1 MGLHA
6 GLPWSQRLFL
16 GLGLFV
22 LLIPVSHA
30 APGEDEPLTP
40 PVVETPSVGEVS
52 ASPNAPAAPLP
63 FVRVHVPP
71 GRVADVSGDGVR
83 YIPMALDEF
92 EEAVRQLSLRSGRQA
107 ARLPRPAAQR
117 LRYEARLDEAGWL
130 RGQISFEVSAA
141 LAGSSLPLGE
151 MPLRD
156 CRWQAA
162 SQNPELG
169 RPDDAGEALEVD
181 RCGLPDGS
189 VELTVPGAGRVTA
202 LVDARPLRATQPLVQ
217 AVPLA
222 SGQPEYAFQL
232 PLVPALATTLVLDLP
247 AGLEPRIAGSEPAE
261 LEPVTEERREGR
273 RLWQFTVGPRAAL
286 ALEVAAPPRDRLT
299 VWSAVR
305 IGRRAT
311 QIETVLLPE
320 TVWNGRT
327 IPLRCAA
334 ELTLASSHVQL
345 PGAAGTLPVE
355 LVSRASGKISIRL
368 PVAAVGTDWPL
379 QIRGAIAGTGLPE
392 RTVDLPGIG
401 LPGRWWAGGGM
412 RVQVEPE
419 MQLAEV
425 VPTGWLAVPPTAAVH
440 WPGQASASLAVPPA
454 DDSTGD
460 FAFEQQQAGGGVTV
474 AVVARQP
481 EFDIARVTTVDVTT
495 AALIGRAA
503 CDIRVQRGS
512 VHRLEARIGA
522 EWLIDAVEPL
532 LPGDLLSPADDAEV
546 DERME
551 ADRVLDEAA
560 DRAGNRYEWKV
571 VRGSSGDRL
580 ILDLPVAVTPA
591 RELRLRISGHR
602 RGVPAGGRFQAVA
615 ADMVQLEEE
624 ASGQVWIDLRTS
636 PETTLVADGAADA
649 SPPFDPRLTLLAEA
663 GAWRQ
668 RVPGG
673 RLAPPCEFV
682 FLRRRPPLTVEA
694 QTRLTI
700 RGEQLNETF
709 SFTCQPQQGELD
721 ALTVHF
727 SEAVGDLD
735 WSLLAAGET
744 TVFARRQEAVSQPPR
759 KAAAPAA
766 RQATESWL
774 IELTP
779 PVTGTTTIRATGSR
793 PFTGGM
799 PVPLAWVEAAEETS
813 GHLVIQAVGQDRP
826 HIRNA
831 RLRELPANL
840 PGEGPLETLAE
851 FAYDKAAAL
860 AGTGPAAELEP
871 LPAAERPVPRC
882 WIWHETT
889 TVRCSASATAEYE
902 TCYALENDGRASVL
916 LTVPASHRLLG
927 VTVNGE
933 RLPLPAGEASE
944 LPVYL
949 PGGQRRVRLVVRSVS
964 VARPSV
970 GLWRLTTDIPTL
982 DAPTL
987 TRQWQMLLPAAV
999 RMVAAPRG
1007 FRERNRPP
1015 VDWKARLLGAAER
1028 GASPP
1033 VAAGSGIDRALTS
1046 RQFVPVAGRYRQAS
1060 FLLIDSTLLAS
1071 VAVLVAVMTAA
1082 LAAFIPWTRSWL
1094 LLTTLIAAAVSALWV
1109 PEPADMLARAVLW
1122 GGLGVTMFR
1131 LGAIRRAGQLQA
1143 GLVVLCALA
1152 AGPVLAAEQT
1162 LQVFL
1167 TPVEG
1172 ETTALVPESLFRVL
1186 ATTETV
1192 AVRSGVRILD
1202 CRVEVMP
1209 AEPRGN
1215 NAGEEL
1221 WWINLLVESDAA
1233 TVLPLD
1239 QAPTE
1244 SRYADRPIRVD
1255 GGFVRAAV
1263 SADRRRLTVSLP
1275 AAGRHLVAVP
1285 VEPARTRWGDL
1296 EVTELRLPISPDTTL
1311 VYRGAGAVAAGLQ
1324 ETRRVWCEQADR
1336 NGQFRPAGEPQV
1348 EASGGLRYRLSTAER
1363 VRLVRPIDPQT
1374 TLMSVVREAT
1384 SRNQIAWRGEDC
1396 QLTARFSLDPGKAIL
1411 PTLWLQA
1418 DTRLVPLANAQADQ
1432 PVGLLADYELSQVA
1446 PGVFRVDRR
1455 NPVPGPVRLE
1465 IPFAMPLTAVVGDMA
1480 LPDVWLRG
1488 VQVDHR
1494 ETILETSGNYR
1505 LAVAFPGT
1513 VAPPQIEERVDG
1525 DTTLRWSTDVVETLV
1540 EPSVVGTRETS
1551 RDDAAGAGGRSW
1563 SLHRQPVRL
1572 TVTRQPSAIRGRQQ
1586 LVVATGQRATTLV
1599 YEVAL
1604 DARETVWMD
1613 DRITVPR
1620 GFELESCQM
1629 FQRDRFGD
1637 VGGTVDLHQQAA
1649 EDGSQVLVLQQPA
1662 SGHYLLR
1669 VEARRNQPLPDT
1681 GRLPLIQST
1690 TAAPLPLTILWEDSR
1705 GSGQPELLAAAQAA
1719 SRGDGSSDLPTEA
1732 WYPLRREPLAGDG
1745 WRLEL
1750 PAGVIP
1756 QRYRFRPVE
1765 QAVPLVEQSPARP
1778 AAAPPRLAQT
1788 GAELV
1793 DLEVVIDERGRISG
1807 VGRYDLITMAA
1818 ELRLRL
1824 PAGFRLFEML
1834 LDGRQVQPVVP
1845 DRDGPAD
1852 VWTIPL
1858 RSGPWPHEL
1867 LVVFVGELGE
1877 EVLRGEPVAFGLPE
1891 VLDLPVARR
1900 LVSIDFSSEQ
1910 RLLVGGAGQ
1919 TLSAAEATA
1928 LRAEAEAAL
1937 AQAIAQLVP
1946 DASSE
1951 TLARLRRFREHRAV
1965 QLEQSPLQAWAGW
1978 AEAVMTLPE
1987 QSRLQFGPRGN
1998 ARWQRVILARTEV
2011 DQILT
2016 VRFASSPPAGLASVG
2031 ATLVL
2036 LLIGAAGWWLLTR
2049 RPARCLAAAAR
2060 WWPVLAAVV
2069 GITWLGTRVP
2079 VWPGGGLVL
2088 VAGWV
2093 LGRRWLL
2100 AQMRNQPARAVHDLE
2115 TVSERP
2121 AVSVRGSSVT
2131 RTAAGSP
2138 TSSTITHH
2146 PTR

>member
-6 GLPWSQRLFL
+6 GLPLSQRLFL
-16 GLGLFV
+16 GLGLLV
-22 LLIPVSHA
+22 LLISASQA

-40 PVVETPSVGEVS
+40 PVVETPSVGEAV
-52 ASPNAPAAPLP
+52 ASLNAPAAPLP

-71 GRVADVSGDGVR
+71 GRVADVSGDGGR

-107 ARLPRPAAQR
+107 GSLPRPAAER

-162 SQNPELG
+162 RKNPEQS

-181 RCGLPDGS
+181 LCGLPDGS
-189 VELTVPGAGRVTA
+189 LELSVPGAGRITA
-202 LVDARPLRATQPLVQ
+202 LVDAQPLRATQPLVQ
-217 AVPLA
+217 AAPLA
-222 SGQPEYAFQL
+222 GGQPEYAFQL

-247 AGLEPRIAGSEPAE
+247 AGLEPRLAGSEPAE
-261 LEPVTEERREGR
+261 LQPVTEERREGR

-299 VWSAVR
+299 MWSNVG
-305 IGRRAT
+305 IGRRAS

-334 ELTLASSHVQL
+334 ELTLSGGHVQP

-355 LVSRASGKISIRL
+355 LVPGASGKVSIKL

-379 QIRGAIAGTGLPE
+379 RVRGVIAGTGLLK
-392 RTVDLPGIG
+392 RTVHLPGIG

-412 RVQVEPE
+412 RVQVDSE

-425 VPTGWLAVPPTAAVH
+425 DSTRWLAVPPTAAVH
-440 WPGQASASLAVPPA
+440 WPGQASALRTVSPA
-454 DDSTGD
+454 DDSTGG

-474 AVVARQP
+474 AVAARQP

-503 CDIRVQRGS
+503 CDIRIRRGS
-512 VHRLEARIGA
+512 VHRLEARIGP

-532 LPGDLLSPADDAEV
+532 LPGDLLPPADDAEV
-546 DERME
+546 DERLE
-551 ADRVLDEAA
+551 ADRVRDEAA
-560 DRAGNRYEWKV
+560 DLIGTRYEWKV

-591 RELRLRISGHR
+591 RDLRLRISGHR

-615 ADMVQLEEE
+615 ADMVQLEGE

-636 PETTLVADGAADA
+636 PETTLVADAAA
-649 SPPFDPRLTLLAEA
+649 ETPPPFDPRLTLLAEA

-668 RVPGG
+668 RVPAG

-682 FLRRRPPLTVEA
+682 FLRRRPPLKVEA

-700 RGEQLNETF
+700 RGEQVSETF

-735 WSLLAAGET
+735 WSLLTAGET
-744 TVFARRQEAVSQPPR
+744 TVFARRQEAVAPPPR

-766 RQATESWL
+766 RQAAGAWL

-779 PVTGTTTIRATGSR
+779 PVTGTTTIRATASR
-793 PFTGGM
+793 PFTGVL
-799 PVPLAWVEAAEETS
+799 PVPLAWVEAAEETT
-813 GHLVIQAVGQDRP
+813 GRLVIQSVGQDRP

-860 AGTGPAAELEP
+860 AGAGPAAELEP

-889 TVRCSASATAEYE
+889 TVRCAASATAEYE
-902 TCYALENDGRASVL
+902 TSYALENDGRASVL

-949 PGGQRRVRLVVRSVS
+949 PDGQRRVRLVVRSVS
-964 VARPSV
+964 MARPSV

-982 DAPTL
+982 DTPTL

-1015 VDWKARLLGAAER
+1015 VDWIARLLGAAER
-1028 GASPP
+1028 GASPGA
-1033 VAAGSGIDRALTS
+1033 VESGIDRALTS

-1071 VAVLVAVMTAA
+1071 VVVLVAVMTAA
-1082 LAAFIPWTRSWL
+1082 VAALIPWTRTWL
-1094 LLTTLIAAAVSALWV
+1094 LLTTLIAAAVAALWV

-1122 GGLGVTMFR
+1122 GGLGVTMVR

-1143 GLVVLCALA
+1143 GLVVLCAFA
-1152 AGPVLAAEQT
+1152 AGPALAAEQPVR
-1162 LQVFL
+1162 VFL

-1186 ATTETV
+1186 ATTETGS
-1192 AVRSGVRILD
+1192 VRSGVRILD

-1209 AEPRGN
+1209 PEPRGN
-1215 NAGEEL
+1215 NAGDER

-1244 SRYADRPIRVD
+1244 SRYADRPIRMD
-1255 GGFVRAAV
+1255 GGVVRAAV

-1296 EVTELRLPISPDTTL
+1296 EVTELRLPISPATTL
-1311 VYRGAGAVAAGLQ
+1311 LYRGGGAVAAGLQ

-1336 NGQFRPAGEPQV
+1336 DGQFRPAEDPQV
-1348 EASGGLRYRLSTAER
+1348 EASGGLRYRLATAER
-1363 VRLVRPIDPQT
+1363 VRLVRTVDPQT
-1374 TLMSVVREAT
+1374 TLMSVVREA
-1384 SRNQIAWRGEDC
+1384 SSLNQIAWREDDC
-1396 QLTARFSLDPGKAIL
+1396 RLTARFSLDPGKAIL

-1418 DTRLVPLANAQADQ
+1418 DPRLVPLENAHADQ
-1432 PVGLLADYELSQVA
+1432 PVGLPTDYELSQVA

-1455 NPVPGPVRLE
+1455 SPVPGPVRLE
-1465 IPFAMPLTAVVGDMA
+1465 IPFTMPLNAVVGDVA

-1494 ETILETSGNYR
+1494 ETVLEASGNYR

-1525 DTTLRWSTDVVETLV
+1525 ETTLRWSTDVVETLV
-1540 EPSVVGTRETS
+1540 EPSMVGTRETS
-1551 RDDAAGAGGRSW
+1551 RETVAAVGGRSW

-1572 TVTRQPSAIRGRQQ
+1572 TVTRQPRAIRGRQQ
-1586 LVVATGQRATTLV
+1586 LVVAAGQRATTLV
-1599 YEVAL
+1599 YEADL
-1604 DARETVWMD
+1604 DVRETVWMD
-1613 DRITVPR
+1613 DRIAVPQ
-1620 GFELESCQM
+1620 GFEIESCQV
-1629 FQRDRFGD
+1629 FRRDRFGD
-1637 VGGTVDLHQQAA
+1637 VEGTVDLHQRAA

-1662 SGHYLLR
+1662 AGHYLLR
-1669 VEARRNQPLPDT
+1669 VEARRNQPLPNA

-1690 TAAPLPLTILWEDSR
+1690 TAAPLPMTILWEDSQGR
-1705 GSGQPELLAAAQAA
+1705 GQPELLAAAGPAV
-1719 SRGDGSSDLPTEA
+1719 RGDSSSDTLTEA
-1732 WYPLRREPLAGDG
+1732 TYPLRRELVAGGG

-1765 QAVPLVEQSPARP
+1765 QAVPLVEQSSDRS
-1778 AAAPPRLAQT
+1778 AAAPPRLTQN

-1807 VGRYDLITMAA
+1807 VGRYDLITRAA

-1824 PAGFRLFEML
+1824 PDGFRLFEVL

-1845 DRDGPAD
+1845 GRDGPAD

-1867 LVVFVGELGE
+1867 LVVFVGELGD
-1877 EVLRGEPVAFGLPE
+1877 EVLRGEPVAFGLPAL
-1891 VLDLPVARR
+1891 LDLPVARR
-1900 LVSIDFSSEQ
+1900 LVSIDSSSEQ
-1910 RLLVGGAGQ
+1910 RLLVGGGGQ

-1928 LRAEAEAAL
+1928 VRAEAEAAL
-1937 AQAIAQLVP
+1937 AEVIGQLAP

-1951 TLARLRRFREHRAV
+1951 SLARLRRFREHRAV
-1965 QLEQSPLQAWAGW
+1965 QLEQSPLEAWASWG
-1978 AEAVMTLPE
+1978 EAGMTLPE
-1987 QSRLQFGPRGN
+1987 QSRPRVGPRGDP
-1998 ARWQRVILARTEV
+1998 RWQRVILAGTEV
-2011 DQILT
+2011 DQTLT

-2031 ATLVL
+2031 VTLVL
-2036 LLIGAAGWWLLTR
+2036 LLIGMAGWWLLTR

-2069 GITWLGTRVP
+2069 GIAWLGTRVP

-2088 VAGWV
+2088 VSGWV

-2100 AQMRNQPARAVHDLE
+2100 ARVRTQSAGAVHDLE
-2115 TVSERP
+2115 TVSERQ
-2121 AVSVRGSSVT
+2121 AVSGRDSSVT

-2146 PTR
+2146 PAR